1 MESRCMRRP
10 FHFSPRCGP
19 PGVPV
24 LGHLRRQL
32 FGLFLVHLCACS
44 TPASDGPPR
53 HPSPLPVKA
62 AEAERASQNARAPA
76 SFKMLHQVVAKYQGQ
91 SYLMSGYMLG
101 RKDGSFRVSASA
113 PIGPKLFDVAKV
125 GGRWESHVY
134 LKPLAE
140 RLDATNVGRSVERIY
155 FLSAKGPLKPD
166 SGLWVS
172 RSTVHGEEEIDAVE
186 DWLDGETLALRRRVF
201 FKGGTQVV
209 QVDYDK
215 LELVQGTWLA
225 RSVRLADGRGF
236 SLELNVTEYEPGFP
250 APDSVLKVLGSASD

>member
-1 MESRCMRRP
+1 MSARYRR
-10 FHFSPRCGP
+10 GP
-19 PGVPV
+19 ETGAPPSGPAGFAA
-24 LGHLRRQL
+24 LGHLRDQL
-32 FGLFLVHLCACS
+32 LAIFLVHLCACS
-44 TPASDGPPR
+44 TPAANAPPM
-53 HPSPLPVKA
+53 HPSPRSVQS
-62 AEAERASQNARAPA
+62 AEAERASQNSRAPV

-125 GGRWESHVY
+125 NGHWESHVY

-155 FLSAKGPLKPD
+155 FLSATGPLKAD

-172 RSTVHGEEEIDAVE
+172 RSTVQGEEEIDAVE
-186 DWLDGETLALRRRVF
+186 DWLDAETLALRRRRF
-201 FKGGTQVV
+201 FKSGTQVV

-225 RSVRLADGRGF
+225 RSVQLSDGRGF
-236 SLELNVTEYEPGFP
+236 SLELNVTEYQPGFP
-250 APDSVLKVLGSASD
+250 APDSVLKIQD

>member
-1 MESRCMRRP
+1 MSATYRRCRENASPPSGLLGLADSR
-10 FHFSPRCGP
+10 
-19 PGVPV
+19 
-24 LGHLRRQL
+24 HLRGQL
-32 FGLFLVHLCACS
+32 LGVFLLHFCACS
-44 TPASDGPPR
+44 TPAADAPPMHSAPR
-53 HPSPLPVKA
+53 SVQS
-62 AEAERASQNARAPA
+62 AEAERKSLNSSTPA

-155 FLSAKGPLKPD
+155 FLSAKGPLKAD

-172 RSTVHGEEEIDAVE
+172 RSTIHGEEEIDAVE
-186 DWLDGETLALRRRVF
+186 DWLDAETLALRRRRF
-201 FKGGTQVV
+201 FKSGTQVV

-225 RSVRLADGRGF
+225 RSVTLTDGRGF
-236 SLELNVTEYEPGFP
+236 SLELNVTDYQPGFP
-250 APDSVLKVLGSASD
+250 APDSVLTIPE